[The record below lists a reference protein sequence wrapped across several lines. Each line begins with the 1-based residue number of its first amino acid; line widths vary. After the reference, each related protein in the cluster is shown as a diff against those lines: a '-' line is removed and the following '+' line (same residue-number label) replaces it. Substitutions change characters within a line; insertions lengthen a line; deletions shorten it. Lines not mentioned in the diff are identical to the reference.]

1 VSGAALDR
9 ENPWPGLAS
18 YDEAAWPYFNGRSAE
33 IEELTR
39 RIVDEPLTVLFGRS
53 GLGKSS
59 LLKAGVFPRLRE
71 LGFVPIYIRLHF
83 RDAQLGLTEQVR
95 AYFEQELREQR
106 IEYPEWPADES
117 LWQFLHRADF
127 ELWTEKNKL
136 VRPVFVFDQFEEVFT
151 LGRKMPQLVERFRTE
166 LADLIENRI
175 PASLASQLEALNGES
190 TTLDM
195 HATRCKVVI
204 SLREDFLADLEGWRA
219 AMPSLRH
226 NRMRLLPMDAD
237 NAKEAICNERTRH
250 LIDET
255 RAAEIVGFLSGQSI
269 GATGSALALAG
280 YVCEQGEI
288 DPALL
293 SLFCA
298 RVNERRKSEHK
309 LTIDEAL
316 VAGARQT
323 VVTDFYRDC
332 VKDQP
337 ASARHFIEEE
347 LVTEQGFRN
356 SFAVEDA
363 LKNKRLTQAQ
373 LDALVDRRLLR
384 RSHLLGTDRIELT
397 HDILTKAVVEHRN
410 LGRHKEH
417 ERRLLA
423 YVGACVLLVGT
434 LGYMFF
440 QDLQRDKEESGRQ
453 LAEAKA
459 LSQQLAA
466 MSRRELERSHEQA
479 TLLGLEALNAADTL
493 EAREA
498 LIHAARYAWPSA
510 VLADAS
516 ELGGSPVAVA
526 VSNDGQQLGIVARNG
541 AESSVSMWDVQDA
554 DARKP
559 KRLWRTKVATEA
571 SSLVF
576 ARDKSRI
583 AVGGALGV
591 ELLDTKLGERELML
605 PEAGP
610 VKALAFGSKGQVV
623 WSTERQL
630 HVWGRDPVSQTTEHI
645 DIAGVEE
652 ISMDSRGRILAL
664 SRLPDGSLA
673 PSLVEST
680 TNGAWRKK
688 RLPID
693 CGAIGS
699 ASIGG
704 SRYSAIVPYTSC
716 GFTVD
721 ADGTA
726 LLDDEFAAADARQS
740 VAVKDVVWARVGAAH
755 VKLMGA
761 GEMLIVGPK
770 MARRWSMRLKGVALP
785 DEYAENLADE
795 VSLSSSGL
803 RLAAIA
809 RGDPTRSEPAQKV
822 IVHYL
827 EQRPFLAE
835 IRKGAVTVDSA
846 GNWIA
851 LERQPVF
858 GSPTST
864 IAIFQRSKDS
874 AFVPASQIVLESSPE
889 SLEAVE
895 GSLVVRRKD
904 ASGVAIVERFAVNQP
919 NAAAQ
924 REKVDDVVTRPRP
937 SEERQESLESPRGGY
952 QIVVAERGNRAVER
966 LEVRHRASGATFGLP
981 RMTQRQHLRFSSDDR
996 WLVFWDDRGVEVL
1009 DLKERRH
1016 VGKFDIANVHAA
1028 SFEGSSGILRLDF
1041 GELSMLVPLELE
1053 MTKAMASSLVT
1064 RPFDA
1069 AARCAYM
1076 GKDCDRAATLPRPS
1090 STHTASMK
1098 RSIVGFRSVS
1108 PTAETIAAK

>member
-1 VSGAALDR
+1 MSTAPPKVSGAILDR

-39 RIVDEPLTVLFGRS
+39 RIVDEPLTVLFSRS

-83 RDAQLGLTEQVR
+83 RDAQLGLTEQAR

-106 IEYPEWPADES
+106 IEYPHWPAEES

-136 VRPVFVFDQFEEVFT
+136 VRPVLVFDQFEEIFT
-151 LGRKMPQLVERFRTE
+151 LGRQMPHLVERFRTE

-190 TTLDM
+190 TTLDV
-195 HATRCKVVI
+195 HATRCKVVL

-219 AMPSLRH
+219 TMPSLRH

-237 NAKEAICNERTRH
+237 NAKEAIFNERTRH

-269 GATGSALALAG
+269 GASGSALALAG

-298 RVNERRKSEHK
+298 RVNERRKNEHK
-309 LTIDEAL
+309 STIDEAL

-323 VVTDFYRDC
+323 VVADFYRDC

-363 LKNKRLTQAQ
+363 LKNKRLTQGQ

-410 LGRHKEH
+410 LGRHREH

-423 YVGACVLLVGT
+423 YVGAFVLLAGT

-440 QDLQRDKEESGRQ
+440 QDLQRDRE
-453 LAEAKA
+453 EAKA

-479 TLLGLEALNAADTL
+479 TMLGLEALKAADTL

-516 ELGGSPVAVA
+516 QLGGRPEAVA
-526 VSNDGQQLGIVARNG
+526 LSTDGQQLAVVAENG
-541 AESSVSMWDVQDA
+541 ADSFVSLWDVQDP
-554 DARKP
+554 DVRQP
-559 KRLWRTKVATEA
+559 KRLWLTKVAAEA
-571 SSLVF
+571 RSLVF

-591 ELLDTKLGERELML
+591 EVLDTKGGERELML
-605 PEAGP
+605 AESGP
-610 VKALAFGSKGQVV
+610 VRALAFGGKGQLA
-623 WSTERQL
+623 WSTERRL
-630 HVWGRDPVSQTTEHI
+630 HVWGRDPVSKTTEHV
-645 DIAGVEE
+645 DVAGVEE
-652 ISMDSRGRILAL
+652 ISLDSKGRILAL

-673 PSLVEST
+673 PLLVESAP
-680 TNGAWRKK
+680 NGAWRPKP
-688 RLPID
+688 LPID
-693 CGAIGS
+693 CGAIAS

-740 VAVKDVVWARVGAAH
+740 VAVRDVVWARVGAAH

-761 GEMLIVGPK
+761 
-770 MARRWSMRLKGVALP
+770 R
-785 DEYAENLADE
+785 
-795 VSLSSSGL
+795 
-803 RLAAIA
+803 
-809 RGDPTRSEPAQKV
+809 
-822 IVHYL
+822 
-827 EQRPFLAE
+827 
-835 IRKGAVTVDSA
+835 
-846 GNWIA
+846 
-851 LERQPVF
+851 
-858 GSPTST
+858 
-864 IAIFQRSKDS
+864 
-874 AFVPASQIVLESSPE
+874 
-889 SLEAVE
+889 
-895 GSLVVRRKD
+895 
-904 ASGVAIVERFAVNQP
+904 
-919 NAAAQ
+919 
-924 REKVDDVVTRPRP
+924 
-937 SEERQESLESPRGGY
+937 
-952 QIVVAERGNRAVER
+952 
-966 LEVRHRASGATFGLP
+966 
-981 RMTQRQHLRFSSDDR
+981 
-996 WLVFWDDRGVEVL
+996 
-1009 DLKERRH
+1009 
-1016 VGKFDIANVHAA
+1016 
-1028 SFEGSSGILRLDF
+1028 
-1041 GELSMLVPLELE
+1041 
-1053 MTKAMASSLVT
+1053 
-1064 RPFDA
+1064 
-1069 AARCAYM
+1069 
-1076 GKDCDRAATLPRPS
+1076 
-1090 STHTASMK
+1090 
-1098 RSIVGFRSVS
+1098 
-1108 PTAETIAAK
+1108 

>member
-39 RIVDEPLTVLFGRS
+39 RIVDEQLTVLFGRS

-190 TTLDM
+190 TTLDV

-250 LIDET
+250 LIDEA

-347 LVTEQGFRN
+347 LITEQGFATALRLK
-356 SFAVEDA
+356 A

-373 LDALVDRRLLR
+373 LDTLVDRRLLR

-397 HDILTKAVVEHRN
+397 HDILTRAVVEHRN

-417 ERRLLA
+417 ERRLFA

-453 LAEAKA
+453 VAEAKA

-541 AESSVSMWDVQDA
+541 ADSSVSLWDVQDA

-610 VKALAFGSKGQVV
+610 VKTLAFGSKGQVV
-623 WSTERQL
+623 WARASV
-630 HVWGRDPVSQTTEHI
+630 HVWGRDPVSQTTE
-645 DIAGVEE
+645 
-652 ISMDSRGRILAL
+652 L
-664 SRLPDGSLA
+664 
-673 PSLVEST
+673 
-680 TNGAWRKK
+680 
-688 RLPID
+688 
-693 CGAIGS
+693 
-699 ASIGG
+699 
-704 SRYSAIVPYTSC
+704 
-716 GFTVD
+716 
-721 ADGTA
+721 
-726 LLDDEFAAADARQS
+726 
-740 VAVKDVVWARVGAAH
+740 
-755 VKLMGA
+755 
-761 GEMLIVGPK
+761 
-770 MARRWSMRLKGVALP
+770 
-785 DEYAENLADE
+785 
-795 VSLSSSGL
+795 
-803 RLAAIA
+803 
-809 RGDPTRSEPAQKV
+809 
-822 IVHYL
+822 
-827 EQRPFLAE
+827 
-835 IRKGAVTVDSA
+835 
-846 GNWIA
+846 
-851 LERQPVF
+851 
-858 GSPTST
+858 
-864 IAIFQRSKDS
+864 
-874 AFVPASQIVLESSPE
+874 
-889 SLEAVE
+889 
-895 GSLVVRRKD
+895 
-904 ASGVAIVERFAVNQP
+904 
-919 NAAAQ
+919 
-924 REKVDDVVTRPRP
+924 
-937 SEERQESLESPRGGY
+937 
-952 QIVVAERGNRAVER
+952 
-966 LEVRHRASGATFGLP
+966 
-981 RMTQRQHLRFSSDDR
+981 
-996 WLVFWDDRGVEVL
+996 
-1009 DLKERRH
+1009 
-1016 VGKFDIANVHAA
+1016 
-1028 SFEGSSGILRLDF
+1028 
-1041 GELSMLVPLELE
+1041 
-1053 MTKAMASSLVT
+1053 
-1064 RPFDA
+1064 
-1069 AARCAYM
+1069 
-1076 GKDCDRAATLPRPS
+1076 
-1090 STHTASMK
+1090 
-1098 RSIVGFRSVS
+1098 
-1108 PTAETIAAK
+1108 